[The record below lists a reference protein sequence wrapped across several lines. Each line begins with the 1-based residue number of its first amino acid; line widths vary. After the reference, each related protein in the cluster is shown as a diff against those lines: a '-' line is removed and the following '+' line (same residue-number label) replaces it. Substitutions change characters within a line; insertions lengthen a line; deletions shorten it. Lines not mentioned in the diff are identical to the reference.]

1 MEHEFENAVWESCLK
16 TAVIKNSLFETENIM
31 ADPEYS
37 NTNVPKRYDLKMN
50 KIIRHN
56 RRYIKQRSILKY
68 GYRTA
73 IILIVFAGISSVFF
87 MQFEEVR
94 SACNHVL
101 MNIFEKYIEFDFN
114 PGERNNTN
122 KIVFGYL
129 PQGFQ
134 LSRSELDDGMDILV
148 YENSK
153 GYVIALACFKSESS
167 IQMDNERYQI
177 RDILI
182 NGEKGKFFESQDK
195 NMRDY
200 ILWNSN
206 DSFFMLSSNLKLE
219 EMKKVAENIYF
230 Q

>member
-16 TAVIKNSLFETENIM
+16 TAVIKNSLSETEKIM
-31 ADPEYS
+31 TDPEYN

-50 KIIRHN
+50 KIIRRS
-56 RRYIKQRSILKY
+56 RRQIKQRSILKY
-68 GYRTA
+68 GYQIA

-114 PGERNNTN
+114 PDERNKTD

-134 LSRSELDDGMDILV
+134 LSRSELDDGMDILI
-148 YENSK
+148 YENAK
-153 GYVIALACFKSESS
+153 GYVIALACFKSEST
-167 IQMDNERYQI
+167 IQMDNEHYQV
-177 RDILI
+177 RHILI
-182 NGEKGKFFESQDK
+182 NGEKGKYFKSQDK

-206 DSFFMLSSNLKLE
+206 DIFFLLSSNLKLE
-219 EMKKVAENIYF
+219 EMKKIAENIYF